1 MGWDTS
7 WRSVNLLSLRW
18 KLGGALLLVVLL
30 SVGIMAYLTNQNTT
44 AQFQQYL
51 QSGNSAYT
59 QRLVNILEQFYAQ
72 QQNWGGVQEILVA
85 SLRSNGDRLILAD
98 SSLKIV
104 GDTANQLIGKPAA
117 TLSTDNGTS
126 IHATGK
132 VVGTL
137 YLSLSS
143 TGSGRGYMGG
153 RGTMGVSGSPTQTNI
168 QTSEGNFLSRVNS
181 YIWIAGIISISVALL
196 LGIFLTRQ
204 ITRPLRSLDTGAKH
218 LSEGDLTYRVKV
230 HSNDEIGRVA
240 LSFNDMAVKLEN
252 SEESRRRLV
261 SDVAHELR
269 TPLTIIQ
276 GTVDGIKDGV
286 FQPDEEHLNSIR
298 EQTLLL
304 THLVN
309 DLRDLSLAESG
320 QLKLDRQPSDIVDL
334 VKRKIT
340 QFEVNAR
347 QKNIRLLLQ
356 SQPGIPSISIDTRR
370 IEQVLGN
377 LLSNAIRHTPE
388 GGQIQI
394 SVKVAGNDLVSGKNS
409 LIVSVSDTG
418 EGIPAEHLPHIF
430 ERFYRVETSRS
441 RSQGGAGLGLAI
453 VKQMV
458 RAHGGQVWVESQS
471 GKGSTFYF
479 SLPYNYYMQRL
490 K

>member
-1 MGWDTS
+1 MVWDIS
-7 WRSVNLLSLRW
+7 WRNVNLLSLRW
-18 KLGGALLLVVLL
+18 KLGGALLLVVMV
-30 SVGIMAYLTNQNTT
+30 SVGIMAFLTNQNTT
-44 AQFQQYL
+44 TQFQQYL
-51 QSGNSAYT
+51 QSENSAYA
-59 QRLVNILEQFYAQ
+59 QRLVKNLEQYYAQ
-72 QQNWGGVQEILVA
+72 ERNWVGVQEILIA
-85 SLRSNGDRLILAD
+85 SIRSNNDRLMLAD
-98 SSLKIV
+98 NSGKIV
-104 GDTANQLIGKPAA
+104 ADTANQSIGKPAT
-117 TLSTDNGTS
+117 TLGAGNGTL
-126 IHATGK
+126 IHESGQ
-132 VVGTL
+132 VVGIL

-143 TGSGRGYMGG
+143 PGAGRGYMGG
-153 RGTMGVSGSPTQTNI
+153 RGTIGGSGSPTQTNI
-168 QTSEGNFLSRVNS
+168 QTSEGNFLSRINN

-196 LGIFLTRQ
+196 LGVFLTRQ
-204 ITRPLRSLDTGAKH
+204 ITRPLKSLNTGAKH

-240 LSFNDMAVKLEN
+240 LSFNNMAVKLEN
-252 SEESRRRLV
+252 SEQSRRRLV

-286 FQPDEEHLNSIR
+286 FQPDEEHLDSIR
-298 EQTLLL
+298 EQTVLL

-334 VKRKIT
+334 VQRKIT

-347 QKNIRLLLQ
+347 QKNIRLVLQ
-356 SQPGIPSISIDTRR
+356 SQPAIPSISIDTRR

-394 SVKVAGNDLVSGKNS
+394 SLKIAGSDLAAEKNS
-409 LIVSVSDTG
+409 LVVSVSDTG
-418 EGIPAEHLPHIF
+418 EGIPAEDLPYIF

-458 RAHGGQVWVESQS
+458 QAHGGQVWVESQIGQS
-471 GKGSTFYF
+471 STFYF
-479 SLPYNYYMQRL
+479 LLPFDA
-490 K
+490 